1 MELALPADIFIGK
14 EIQLLQQNAAF
25 GFDIHW
31 VRIPELKCSVLF
43 TAGLSQ
49 VDQAVK
55 EGFESFKKIELY
67 FCLPEYMEV
76 NASHWSVYWLNR
88 IAEVPAKFD
97 TWFGVGDTIPA
108 GNPPEIIFE
117 PFEANHFMLT
127 PPILMDGFFKH
138 DQIQKKGIHFMAIVP
153 ISQDEL
159 DYKLRNSWSVLLKRI
174 QKKRYTEKV
183 DNFRTSV
190 CRKRWF

>member
-1 MELALPADIFIGK
+1 MEFELPSVIFNDK
-14 EIQLLQQNAAF
+14 EIQLVKQNADF
-25 GFDIHW
+25 GFDIHH
-31 VRIPELKCSVLF
+31 VKVPELKCSVLF

-49 VDQAVK
+49 TEQRVK
-55 EGFESFKKIELY
+55 EGFEDFRKIELY
-67 FCLPEYMEV
+67 FCLPDYMEV
-76 NASHWSVYWLNR
+76 NGDHWSVYWLNR

-97 TWFGVGDTIPA
+97 TWFGMGDTVPA
-108 GNPPEIIFE
+108 GNPPEVIFE

-127 PPILMDGFFKH
+127 PPMLMNDFFNH
-138 DQIQKKGIHFMAIVP
+138 DQIQQKGIQFMAIVP

-159 DYKLRNSWSVLLKRI
+159 DYKLRNSWSVLLKRL
-174 QKKRYTEKV
+174 QKKRFTEKV